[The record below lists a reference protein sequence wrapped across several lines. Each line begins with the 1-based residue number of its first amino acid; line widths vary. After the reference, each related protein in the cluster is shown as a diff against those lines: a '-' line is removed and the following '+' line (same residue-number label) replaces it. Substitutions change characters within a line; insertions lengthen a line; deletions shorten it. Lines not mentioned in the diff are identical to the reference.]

1 MQSLHVIM
9 CKEDLDPAKV
19 EGRIAV
25 VFDVLFA
32 TSTIAAAF
40 HHGIIDVIPTRQ
52 AEEARRAAAGLAEGS
67 FLLAGE
73 INLQPIPGFLPSVP
87 LRLAQEPLVGKRL
100 IYSTTNGT
108 VALLQAESAT
118 AAYAAALVNGRAVA
132 DHLRRQHTDETILLV
147 CAGSGGAFNI
157 EDFVGAGHVI
167 HHLMLA
173 EPTRWVLSDA
183 ALAARELYRAQA
195 SRLAQCLLQSR
206 LGRIMQAL
214 GESAEVEHAA
224 RTDVYDCV
232 PMLQGQRLVA
242 ATAEL

>member
-1 MQSLHVIM
+1 MQNLHVIM

-19 EGRIAV
+19 EGRVAV

-40 HHGIIDVIPTRQ
+40 HHGVTDVIPAGQ
-52 AEEARRAAAGLAEGS
+52 AEEARRATEGLAADS

-73 INLQPIPGFLPSVP
+73 IDLRPIPGFLPSLP
-87 LRLAQEPLVGKRL
+87 LRLIREPLAGKRL

-108 VALLQAESAT
+108 VALLRAKP
-118 AAYAAALVNGRAVA
+118 AAAVYAAALVNGRAVA
-132 DHLRRQHTDETILLV
+132 RHLARRHRDETVLLV

-157 EDFVGAGHVI
+157 EDFLGAGYVI

-173 EPTRWVLSDA
+173 EPTRWAPSDA

-195 SRLAQCLLQSR
+195 AQLAQCLLESR

-214 GESAEVEHAA
+214 GEAAEVEHAA
-224 RTDVYDCV
+224 QADVYDCV
-232 PMLQGQRLVA
+232 PVLQGQRLIA
-242 ATAEL
+242 AAEL